1 MNKDIVCQ
9 VPALV
14 GPGKTPVQDSAGA
27 WLPWALLPASAAAE
41 LSQWLGGRP
50 GAGGLGSVGATLAGP
65 EGRRLGSQTDLPGGL
80 HLWLSL
86 PTSPYWVSLPATQ
99 GSGKHS
105 PRSSVHGFT
114 YSADLAEALRVCSWP
129 WGWGQSLGG
138 TAPMLRASAA
148 AGVGMSRAAVQGR
161 GEGATGGRGT
171 GQG

>member
-65 EGRRLGSQTDLPGGL
+65 EGRRLGSQTDLRGACTSGFLSPQAPTGCPFQPHRALENTVPVHRFMGL
-80 HLWLSL
+80 LTQQ
-86 PTSPYWVSLPATQ
+86 TSRKL
-99 GSGKHS
+99 
-105 PRSSVHGFT
+105 
-114 YSADLAEALRVCSWP
+114 
-129 WGWGQSLGG
+129 
-138 TAPMLRASAA
+138 
-148 AGVGMSRAAVQGR
+148 
-161 GEGATGGRGT
+161 
-171 GQG
+171 